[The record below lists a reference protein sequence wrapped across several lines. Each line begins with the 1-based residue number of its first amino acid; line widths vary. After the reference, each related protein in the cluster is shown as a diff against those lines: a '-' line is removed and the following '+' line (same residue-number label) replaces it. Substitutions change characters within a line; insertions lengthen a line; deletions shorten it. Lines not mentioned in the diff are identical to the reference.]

1 MAKSS
6 EKSNILWTVAHFKGG
21 DVKLVPNEQIIVDF
35 IDKEVGA
42 SIEIENNKLAFM
54 DDKIVTD
61 KDLLKKIVVT
71 GTILRQYRGPKLVV
85 FKYRRR
91 KNSCRK
97 NGHRQDLTAVK
108 IDSIMVK

>member
-21 DVKLVPNEQIIVDF
+21 DVKLVPDQQIIVDF

-61 KDLLKKIVVT
+61 KELLKKIVVH
-71 GTILRQYRGPKLVV
+71 GTVVKQSRGPKIVV

-97 NGHRQDLTAVK
+97 NGHRQDLTTVK
-108 IDSIMVK
+108 IDSIMIK

>member
-21 DVKLVPNEQIIVDF
+21 DIKLVPNEEIVVDF
-35 IDKEVGA
+35 IDKQVGE
-42 SIEIENNKLAFM
+42 SIEIENSKLAFM
-54 DDKIVTD
+54 DDKIITD
-61 KDLLKKIVVT
+61 KSMLKKIVVT
-71 GTILRQYRGPKLVV
+71 GTVLRQYRGPKLVV

-97 NGHRQDLTAVK
+97 NGHRQDLTTVK
-108 IDSIMVK
+108 IDSITVR